1 MSGALSSPGF
11 DPAIALQAGRGIAPP
26 NPLQTVSQF
35 ADIQNKINQNTAFP
49 GQMELQKQRIAGGKA
64 DLLQTWKQA
73 SARQLAPLLAEG
85 ANPTLQD
92 ATTTLARLESQG
104 ISTHE
109 PLAAL
114 SGMTDGPNFRSQLGS
129 WISANLATPGNE
141 VGAVVGTP
149 HEQQT
154 DQGIVSGVTRPAFMG
169 GGFSQGSFTQAQPGP
184 GALMTP
190 RDVVITPDNREQYGQ
205 PESAIGSTIRVPT
218 GAFPY
223 RGTEGAPP
231 ITYPGGT
238 APPASGGTPG
248 AGPRPQSL
256 SDIHP
261 TLAPI
266 QAPGGAKFTVAAAA
280 APQFEGLVKDLEAA
294 GYKIDP
300 GTSGGYNPR
309 NIAGTNTPSQHAS
322 GLAID
327 INSARNQQGAKT
339 ASDIPP
345 ELARSLAAKWGLRWG
360 GDFSG
365 NSRDPMHFEVAP
377 GATPGLPRT
386 QLASNNPLLGPITDT
401 SPPGLRVAGPGAGP
415 AAPSPSGGVN
425 MDIVRQNATTSS
437 MPTGATQNIEQN
449 QQAYRN
455 AQTAVAPM
463 ALNNTQFKEAHD
475 AIANLAHTTAG
486 TGAGQAAMNQVQ
498 RVLNQFGVP
507 NSDRVTDAATAE
519 KLLSAAIAAKAPRSD
534 AQQSLAEHA
543 NPTLNMPAGAS
554 LPIIRQLVA
563 GNRAQQLAVETAPDK
578 QGNGFIAHNTE
589 KSRTYNSPEGLA
601 ALSYDMTPGPQRA
614 AYVDNLKKMRD
625 AGNPGPWNR
634 FSETFKAAHE
644 SKVLAP

>member
-11 DPAIALQAGRGIAPP
+11 DPAIALQAGRGVAPP
-26 NPLQTVSQF
+26 NPLQTIGQF
-35 ADIQNKINQNTAFP
+35 AQIQNAINQNTAFP
-49 GQMELQKQRIAGGKA
+49 GQMELQQQRIAGGKA

-85 ANPTLQD
+85 ANPTLAD
-92 ATTTLARLESQG
+92 ATSTLARLESMG

-114 SGMTDGPNFRSQLGS
+114 SSMSDGPNFRNQLGS

-141 VGAVVGTP
+141 VSSVVGTP
-149 HEQQT
+149 HEQVT
-154 DQGIVSGVTRPAFMG
+154 EQGTTSGITRPGFAG
-169 GGFSQGSFTQAQPGP
+169 GGFVGGSFTQQQPGP
-184 GALMTP
+184 STL
-190 RDVVITPDNREQYGQ
+190 RQLREVTIDQGNYQQYGLT
-205 PESAIGSTIRVPT
+205 EADIGKVIRVPE

-223 RGTEGAPP
+223 RGTEGPP
-231 ITYPGGT
+231 SITYPGGN
-238 APPASGGTPG
+238 APSGGG
-248 AGPRPQSL
+248 SAGPQSL

-261 TLAPI
+261 TLASV
-266 QAPGGAKFTVAAAA
+266 QAPGGAKFTVSAGA
-280 APQFEGLVKDLEAA
+280 APQFQGLVRDLEAA

-300 GTSGGYNPR
+300 SQSGGYNPR
-309 NIAGTNTPSQHAS
+309 NIAGTNIPSQHAS

-345 ELARSLAAKWGLRWG
+345 DLARSLAAKWGLRWG

-377 GATPGLPRT
+377 SAQAPVAGRT
-386 QLASNNPLLGPITDT
+386 QLASNNPLLGPITDV
-401 SPPGLRVAGPGAGP
+401 SPPGLTRVAGPPSAGP
-415 AAPSPSGGVN
+415 GGGPN
-425 MDIVRQNATTSS
+425 PAIIRDNATTSS
-437 MPTGATQNIEQN
+437 LPTGDVQNIEQN
-449 QQAYRN
+449 RQAYRN
-455 AQTAVAPM
+455 AQTQVAPM

-475 AIANLAHTTAG
+475 AIANLAQHDIT
-486 TGAGQAAMNQVQ
+486 TGAGQAALNQAR
-498 RVLNQFGVP
+498 RVLNQLGYP
-507 NSDRVTDAATAE
+507 NSDTVNNAATAE
-519 KLLSAAIAAKAPRSD
+519 KLLNAAIAAKAPRSD

-563 GNRAQQLAVETAPDK
+563 GNRAMQLAVETAPDK

-589 KSRTYNSPEGLA
+589 KSRIYNSPEGLA
-601 ALSYDMTPGPQRA
+601 ALSYDMTPGPQRD
-614 AYVDNLKKMRD
+614 AYVANLKKQRD
-625 AGNPGPWNR
+625 GGNPGPWNR
-634 FSETFKAAHE
+634 FAETFKAAHE